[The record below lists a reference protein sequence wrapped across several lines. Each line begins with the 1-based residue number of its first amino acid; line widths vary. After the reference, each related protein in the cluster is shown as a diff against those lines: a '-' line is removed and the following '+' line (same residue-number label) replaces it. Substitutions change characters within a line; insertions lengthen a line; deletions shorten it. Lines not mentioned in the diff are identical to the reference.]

1 MSFSS
6 NQRGFTMALALALA
20 VVMGIMLMKIAPR
33 VDAEVQRENEE
44 ELIFRGEA
52 IASALRVYSAKM
64 HRYPKDLDEI
74 MKVRPRILR
83 QKYTDPMT
91 PDGEWVPITQVQPGA
106 TGDTTGLPWV
116 GVHSRSEKDSI
127 HIYQA
132 KTLVRDWRF
141 TADQNI
147 LGVGGGPG
155 PGGGKGDVLPGG
167 GLIPGGGIVPGGG
180 GSKDTTDSG
189 KS

>member
-1 MSFSS
+1 M
-6 NQRGFTMALALALA
+6 A
-20 VVMGIMLMKIAPR
+20 VVMGIMLMKIAPA
-33 VDAEVQRENEE
+33 VDAQVQRENEA

-52 IASALRVYSAKM
+52 IANALRLYAAKM
-64 HRYPKDLDEI
+64 HRYPKNLDEV

-91 PDGEWVPITQVQPGA
+91 SDGEWVPITQVQPGV

-147 LGVGGGPG
+147 LGVGGNPG
-155 PGGGKGDVLPGG
+155 PNGGGKGGVV
-167 GLIPGGGIVPGGG
+167 PGGGIVPGGG
-180 GSKDTTDSG
+180 DVKGQPSSG